1 MPKYRVS
8 TKEIKYIQSQT
19 LATLKIEGLEPSQQA
34 ININLLFL
42 KGYID
47 SNTAIKQIIKFYVRE
62 CWLMK
67 TRYKKVKRTREEIIN
82 DKWLKI
88 HITAHR
94 ITKSKDNNEIEKMRK
109 SNRQTLKSINRLKSL
124 MQGGK
129 ANGKN
134 KSWKN
139 NRN

>member
-1 MPKYRVS
+1 
-8 TKEIKYIQSQT
+8 
-19 LATLKIEGLEPSQQA
+19 
-34 ININLLFL
+34 
-42 KGYID
+42 
-47 SNTAIKQIIKFYVRE
+47 
-62 CWLMK
+62 MK

-134 KSWKN
+134 KS
-139 NRN
+139 

>member
-62 CWLMK
+62 C
-67 TRYKKVKRTREEIIN
+67 
-82 DKWLKI
+82 
-88 HITAHR
+88 
-94 ITKSKDNNEIEKMRK
+94 
-109 SNRQTLKSINRLKSL
+109 
-124 MQGGK
+124 
-129 ANGKN
+129 
-134 KSWKN
+134 
-139 NRN
+139 